1 MVVVPVAVGETFI
14 ATQRGFRE
22 MHRAGWIPRV
32 PLMVA
37 AQATRANAI
46 ARAFREGTAITPLKI
61 GYTVAEGL
69 AAGNPGKKGDWVLR
83 LLRESKGLAGDAED
97 AEILDAQRRLA
108 RTEGV
113 WAGPT
118 GVATLAVLI
127 RLLAARELDPAQTIC
142 VIISETGLKTEAE
155 VPSRA
160 GTAFDYDSLRRLVT
174 ERLAAK

>member
-1 MVVVPVAVGETFI
+1 
-14 ATQRGFRE
+14 
-22 MHRAGWIPRV
+22 
-32 PLMVA
+32 VA

-46 ARAFREGTAITPLKI
+46 ARAFREGAPIMPLKI

-83 LLRESKGLAGDAED
+83 LLREGKGLAGDAED

-127 RLLAARELDPAQTIC
+127 RLLARRELDPAQTIC
-142 VIISETGLKTEAE
+142 VVVSETGLKTEAE

-160 GTAFDYDSLRRLVT
+160 GAAFDYAALRRLVH
-174 ERLAAK
+174 ERLGTTYPRRRPCRFQDGSTCGRPAP

>member
-1 MVVVPVAVGETFI
+1 MPG
-14 ATQRGFRE
+14 
-22 MHRAGWIPRV
+22 AGWISPPPR
-32 PLMVA
+32 LVA

-46 ARAFREGTAITPLKI
+46 ARAFREGAPITPLKI

-83 LLRESKGLAGDAED
+83 LLREGKGLAGDAED

-118 GVATLAVLI
+118 EIGRASC
-127 RLLAARELDPAQTIC
+127 RER
-142 VIISETGLKTEAE
+142 V
-155 VPSRA
+155 
-160 GTAFDYDSLRRLVT
+160 
-174 ERLAAK
+174 